1 MPQARGMN
9 ADAQR
14 SQAALFLRALF
25 ERKPTTTVVM
35 IMQAPHWSEAKAFRS
50 WPPAVEMSF
59 GQPDVYV
66 GCCALKRKPGKGA
79 RGGASEAAFMP
90 GCWID
95 VDINGSPD
103 GHGGVVTGHAPS
115 QDAAIKTLGQLAKP
129 TFVVSSGYGFQPWYL
144 LDEPLV
150 LIDAGVQRRAKRI
163 VYGLQRRLEHDAG
176 WKVDNTADLA
186 RVLRLPGTTNSKGE
200 QPVDVSI
207 VYSGGPR
214 YQLAELEQL
223 GAGFTDDDDTGNGW
237 KPAKS
242 AGDWVNIISAGADS
256 GERHERIWQLAGYLL
271 RREIDPE
278 VALEL
283 VQAWNVARIRPPY
296 DEANVKRLFDGI
308 VRLEVKR
315 RREARVDYHALKAG
329 VPA

>member
-1 MPQARGMN
+1 MN

-14 SQAALFLRALF
+14 NQCGMFLKALF
-25 ERKPTTTVVM
+25 EGKPAGTVVM
-35 IMQAPHWSEAKAFRS
+35 IMQSPRWSEAKAFQS
-50 WPPAVEMSF
+50 WPPAVELSF
-59 GQPDVYV
+59 GKPDVYV
-66 GCCALKRKPGKGA
+66 GCCALKRKPGKGS
-79 RGGASEAAFMP
+79 RGGEAEAAFLP

-95 VDINGSPD
+95 VDVNGSPD

-115 QDAAIKTLGQLAKP
+115 QEAAITALGRLAKP
-129 TFVVSSGYGFQPWYL
+129 TLVVSSGYGLQPWYL
-144 LDEPLV
+144 LAEPLV

-186 RVLRLPGTTNSKGE
+186 RVLRLPGTTNIKGE
-200 QPVDVSI
+200 QSVGVTLA
-207 VYSGGPR
+207 YTGGPR
-214 YQLAELEQL
+214 YRLAELEEL
-223 GAGFTDDDDTGNGW
+223 GAEFAPEGEDTGNGW
-237 KPAKS
+237 KPARPS
-242 AGDWVNIISAGADS
+242 EDWARLIRDGVDS

-278 VALEL
+278 VALEV

-308 VRLEVKR
+308 VRREVKR
-315 RREARVDYHALKAG
+315 RRDQGIDYHALRG
-329 VPA
+329 GIPA